1 MLMLETIKVS
11 SRGQIVI
18 PEKVRKDF
26 NIEEGTKLILVE
38 QGTKLILETEQNFTK
53 HLKEAEEKRDWLKLA
68 EQSMIKLWDNEKDE
82 SIWGRYV

>member
-53 HLKEAEEKRDWLKLA
+53 HLKETEKKH
-68 EQSMIKLWDNEKDE
+68 N
-82 SIWGRYV
+82 